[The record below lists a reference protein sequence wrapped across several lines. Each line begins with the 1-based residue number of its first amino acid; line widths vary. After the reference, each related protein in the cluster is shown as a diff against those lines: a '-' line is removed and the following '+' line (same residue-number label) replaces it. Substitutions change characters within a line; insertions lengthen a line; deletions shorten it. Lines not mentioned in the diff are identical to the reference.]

1 MPAEQPPFDNPD
13 LNHVTYPA
21 DSEAAALLHP
31 DAALQ
36 KRLEKYQILDSEHIL
51 HTVKALSQR
60 IDERFPNSGLH
71 MLSLRLLAIAKQA
84 QARAKAITRP
94 VRWIRLLSWSLV
106 ALIALGLVGSIIN
119 FEMPQEKIP
128 LFELVYL
135 LEAGLND
142 IVLIFAGIFFLMS
155 FENRHKRQRALDAL
169 HELRALAHVVDMHQL
184 TKDPERILNKHHRHT
199 PSSPTHNQRQW
210 SAFTLSRYLDYC
222 SEMLAL
228 TGKIA
233 ALYIQHFDDAVV
245 LSSVNEI
252 ESLTTGLSRKIW
264 QKLIIVHP
272 QVFEEQESEAQGNK
286 QGGKLEAT
294 PPSPLKP

>member
-1 MPAEQPPFDNPD
+1 MIEKTSSLEENA
-13 LNHVTYPA
+13 LNHALPPGNDEVT
-21 DSEAAALLHP
+21 ELLHP

-36 KRLEKYQILDSEHIL
+36 KRLVKYQTLDSEYIL
-51 HTVKALSQR
+51 QTVDALSHR
-60 IDERFPNSGLH
+60 IDERFPESGLY

-84 QARAKAITRP
+84 QARAEAITRP
-94 VRWIRLLSWSLV
+94 VRWIRFLSWGLV
-106 ALIALGLVGSIIN
+106 ALIALGIVGGIIN
-119 FEMPQEKIP
+119 FEMPKEKIP

-142 IVLIFAGIFFLMS
+142 IVLIFAGIFFLIS

-184 TKDPERILNKHHRHT
+184 TKDPERILNKHHRYT
-199 PSSPTHNQRQW
+199 PSSPKHDERQW
-210 SAFTLSRYLDYC
+210 SAFMLSRYLDYC

-233 ALYIQHFDDAVV
+233 ALYIQHFDDSVV
-245 LSSVNEI
+245 LGAVNEI

-272 QVFEEQESEAQGNK
+272 QVFEEHEEYEVQG
-286 QGGKLEAT
+286 QHS
-294 PPSPLKP
+294 SPLKPS